1 MAQVPTHA
9 LAVDLG
15 GTRLRVAV
23 VDTDGAVLASRRIP
37 TPTAEGPDAVVET
50 MRVELSRLPYEP
62 GGSPPGPCAGIGV
75 AAPGP
80 LDPATGVVYEIPN
93 MPGWQGFPLTER
105 LAEAT
110 GLAVWTHNDANLA
123 GLAEARWG
131 AGRGFD
137 PLIYLTVSTGV
148 GGGVII
154 GGEMLA
160 GRHGLAG
167 ELGHVIVRAG
177 GPPCALGHPGCLEA
191 LASGTAIA
199 RRASE
204 LIEKRFGEGQASAT
218 PSYVEPG
225 APITA
230 EAVALAAS
238 AGDPLALGVYHDAG
252 EALGL
257 AIGSFINIFDPA
269 RIVIGGGVSRAW
281 DLLEAPMWA
290 AVRQVAMVWDIR
302 PIDIL
307 PAALGDDAGLVG
319 AGIYALERRAMLNR
333 QATLEGALK

>member
-1 MAQVPTHA
+1 MPHTPTHA
-9 LAVDLG
+9 LAIDLG

-23 VDTDGAVLASRRIP
+23 VDATGTVLASRRIP
-37 TPTAEGPDAVVET
+37 TPAAEGPDAVVDA
-50 MRVELSRLPYEP
+50 MRAELVRLCDAP
-62 GGSPPGPCAGIGV
+62 GGSPLGPCAGIGI

-93 MPGWQGFPLTER
+93 LPGWQGFPLVER
-105 LAEAT
+105 LAAAT
-110 GLAVWTHNDANLA
+110 GLAVWAHNDANLA
-123 GLAEARWG
+123 GLAEARRG
-131 AGRGFD
+131 AGRGYD

-148 GGGVII
+148 GGGVIV
-154 GGEMLA
+154 GGEMLT

-177 GPPCALGHPGCLEA
+177 GPVCALGHPGCLEA

-199 RRASE
+199 RRAGA
-204 LIEKRFGEGQASAT
+204 LIEQHTGAGQASAI
-218 PSYVEPG
+218 PSHLDPG

-230 EAVALAAS
+230 EVVARAAA

-269 RIVIGGGVSRAW
+269 RIVIGGGVSRSW
-281 DLLEAPMWA
+281 QLLEAPMWA

-319 AGIYALERRAMLNR
+319 AGIYALERWNK
-333 QATLEGALK
+333 LEGTL